1 MKILIADDNNEKIS
15 DVLSKLST
23 IGINV
28 DKDVSIVSNCYD
40 AKRSLDQEYFDMLI
54 LDLAMPKSRTS
65 KAELDGGASLLE
77 MIAQDRVKF
86 RPTHIIG
93 LTSFDEALHSS
104 ESDFNKGLWSIL
116 KYTTSDQS
124 WFEKIKSKITYIK
137 TAAQSQ
143 VDGYDYKT
151 DVAFV
156 CALYDPELIEVLN
169 LPFNWQSEDNKN
181 DPTQYYRGVIPQE
194 NTNGLSA
201 ICCCAPEMG
210 LVYTSTLITKV
221 CMKYRPRLI
230 VMTGICA
237 GREGEVQLGD
247 IIVANPSWDY
257 GSGKFKSDGEE
268 TLFTPSPKQLALN
281 SHLRKLAENLSRD
294 GEFVDRL
301 KRSYKAG
308 TPVTSLTARVG
319 PMASGA
325 AVRADDSF
333 FDELAQNNRKVLAVE
348 MEAYGV
354 FAASSE
360 MPNPAPLPLVVKS
373 VSDFANSAKEDSVRK
388 YASFTS
394 AHYAVEIVKRYFSSS
409 D

>member
-15 DVLSKLST
+15 DVLMKLST
-23 IGINV
+23 IDINV
-28 DKDVSIVSNCYD
+28 EKDVSIVSNCYD
-40 AKRSLDQEYFDMLI
+40 AKRHLDQEHFDMLI
-54 LDLAMPKSRTS
+54 LDLAMPKSRTT
-65 KAELDGGASLLE
+65 KAELDGGTSLLE
-77 MIAQDRVKF
+77 MIVQDRVKF

-93 LTSFDEALHSS
+93 LTSFDEALDSS
-104 ESDFNKGLWSIL
+104 KADFNKGLWSIL
-116 KYTTSDQS
+116 KYNASDSS
-124 WFEKIKSKITYIK
+124 WFDKIKTRITYIK
-137 TAAQSQ
+137 TAAQSE

-156 CALYDPELIEVLN
+156 CALYEPELLEVLR

-181 DPTQYYRGVIPQE
+181 DPTQYFRGKIPLRGAE
-194 NTNGLSA
+194 SLSA
-201 ICCCAPEMG
+201 ICCSAPEMG

-221 CMKYRPRLI
+221 CLKYRPKLI

-268 TLFTPSPKQLALN
+268 TIFTPSPKQLALN

-294 GEFVDRL
+294 GEFIDRL
-301 KRSYKAG
+301 KRSYNAE
-308 TPVTSLTARVG
+308 TPPASLTARVG

-333 FDELAQNNRKVLAVE
+333 FDDLAQNNRKVLAVE

-360 MPNPAPLPLVVKS
+360 MPNPAPQPLVVKS
-373 VSDFANSAKEDSVRK
+373 VSDFANSAKDDSVRK

-394 AHYAVEIVKRYFSSS
+394 AHYATEIIKRYFSSS